1 MNKKMYMLLPLLAAQ
16 AYHAQTVKDSTAA
29 IEQVVI
35 TASRTKQK
43 LVNVP
48 QKLSVITASD
58 INKTSSADVTD
69 IIKKNTTVNVIQYPG
84 LLSGIGIRG
93 FRPQFSGLTQRTLL
107 LVDGRPAGATNMGL
121 LDQNFVERIEV
132 LKGPASALYGSQ
144 AMGGVVNLITPKS
157 TGPVHGKMSG
167 SYGSFDTYTASV
179 KAGGSIDKRF
189 DFDVSGMFFK
199 RASNYRTGKGNVFR
213 KILKGDQ
220 AKQVYSIKRNGT
232 IQDSLAYVN
241 DEYGDGVT
249 RPYTQYS
256 YYTTSGR
263 VGYKISSG
271 WRVDLSSSS
280 FVANNVESPGEI
292 TKNGTDA
299 GLKDIYRYGGDLS
312 ITGTQGIHDLSF
324 KAYLSSEKSNNFT
337 VRNSKGEVIDNPFLS
352 RITGYNWKGIQLR
365 DQIHLGRHSITAGY
379 DYNYA
384 YGNLKVYSAPVG
396 QQANEYTTSP
406 NSSLVSNGIYVQ
418 GNLNFLDNKLILN
431 PGARMDFTT
440 FSILDTPGFINEL
453 QTGSKTTRFFSPSF
467 SGQYRFF
474 DRFAVHGSVG
484 RAFVTPDASNIAGVT
499 IIGKGTGKITIN
511 QGNPDLKN
519 ENSWSQDFGVKYN
532 SNVILADITYF
543 RTDVKDRITSRALPP
558 ETPMVI
564 DGDKVMSVTNY
575 FNSDKSYIRG
585 LEFSFSYDF
594 GAAAGRSY
602 MLKPFVNV
610 NHFFRY
616 VDNSVTNGI
625 SQESLMTNI
634 AKDNYIY
641 GVDFGT
647 AKFSGRLNGR
657 YVGKRWDRNYNDVL
671 RPLIEL
677 PSFMTID
684 ANISY
689 RINSVH
695 EIGLYADN
703 LTDENYY
710 EKRGYNLAGRNFK
723 IKYTFNF

>member
-1 MNKKMYMLLPLLAAQ
+1 M
-16 AYHAQTVKDSTAA
+16 
-29 IEQVVI
+29 EG
-35 TASRTKQK
+35 
-43 LVNVP
+43 
-48 QKLSVITASD
+48 
-58 INKTSSADVTD
+58 
-69 IIKKNTTVNVIQYPG
+69 YP
-84 LLSGIGIRG
+84 
-93 FRPQFSGLTQRTLL
+93 
-107 LVDGRPAGATNMGL
+107 A
-121 LDQNFVERIEV
+121 
-132 LKGPASALYGSQ
+132 
-144 AMGGVVNLITPKS
+144 
-157 TGPVHGKMSG
+157 
-167 SYGSFDTYTASV
+167 
-179 KAGGSIDKRF
+179 
-189 DFDVSGMFFK
+189 
-199 RASNYRTGKGNVFR
+199 
-213 KILKGDQ
+213 
-220 AKQVYSIKRNGT
+220 
-232 IQDSLAYVN
+232 
-241 DEYGDGVT
+241 
-249 RPYTQYS
+249 
-256 YYTTSGR
+256 
-263 VGYKISSG
+263 
-271 WRVDLSSSS
+271 
-280 FVANNVESPGEI
+280 
-292 TKNGTDA
+292 
-299 GLKDIYRYGGDLS
+299 
-312 ITGTQGIHDLSF
+312 
-324 KAYLSSEKSNNFT
+324 
-337 VRNSKGEVIDNPFLS
+337 
-352 RITGYNWKGIQLR
+352 
-365 DQIHLGRHSITAGY
+365 
-379 DYNYA
+379 
-384 YGNLKVYSAPVG
+384 
-396 QQANEYTTSP
+396 
-406 NSSLVSNGIYVQ
+406 
-418 GNLNFLDNKLILN
+418 
-431 PGARMDFTT
+431 
-440 FSILDTPGFINEL
+440 EL

-474 DRFAVHGSVG
+474 DWFAVHGSVG

-616 VDNSVTNGI
+616 VDNSITNGI

>member
-16 AYHAQTVKDSTAA
+16 AHHAQTVKDSTAA

-69 IIKKNTTVNVIQYPG
+69 IIKKNTTVDVIQYPG

-179 KAGGSIDKRF
+179 KAGGIDKRF

-220 AKQVYSIKRNGT
+220 AKQVYSINRNGT

-312 ITGTQGIHDLSF
+312 ITGIQGIHDLSF

-352 RITGYNWKGIQLR
+352 RITGYNWKGIQLSSR
-365 DQIHLGRHSITAGY
+365 QAAKPHAFLARVSVASTASLTGLPYMVVWAGLLLHQMLLILPVLPLLVKVQVRSPSIREILILRTKTAG
-379 DYNYA
+379 
-384 YGNLKVYSAPVG
+384 LRI
-396 QQANEYTTSP
+396 
-406 NSSLVSNGIYVQ
+406 LVSNITAMSYWQISLTSG
-418 GNLNFLDNKLILN
+418 
-431 PGARMDFTT
+431 PM
-440 FSILDTPGFINEL
+440 
-453 QTGSKTTRFFSPSF
+453 SKTVSLPE
-467 SGQYRFF
+467 
-474 DRFAVHGSVG
+474 
-484 RAFVTPDASNIAGVT
+484 
-499 IIGKGTGKITIN
+499 
-511 QGNPDLKN
+511 L
-519 ENSWSQDFGVKYN
+519 
-532 SNVILADITYF
+532 F
-543 RTDVKDRITSRALPP
+543 RRK
-558 ETPMVI
+558 
-564 DGDKVMSVTNY
+564 
-575 FNSDKSYIRG
+575 
-585 LEFSFSYDF
+585 
-594 GAAAGRSY
+594 
-602 MLKPFVNV
+602 
-610 NHFFRY
+610 
-616 VDNSVTNGI
+616 
-625 SQESLMTNI
+625 
-634 AKDNYIY
+634 
-641 GVDFGT
+641 
-647 AKFSGRLNGR
+647 RL
-657 YVGKRWDRNYNDVL
+657 W
-671 RPLIEL
+671 
-677 PSFMTID
+677 
-684 ANISY
+684 
-689 RINSVH
+689 
-695 EIGLYADN
+695 
-703 LTDENYY
+703 
-710 EKRGYNLAGRNFK
+710 
-723 IKYTFNF
+723 

>member
-1 MNKKMYMLLPLLAAQ
+1 MLLPVLAAQ
-16 AYHAQTVKDSTAA
+16 TYYAQSIKDSTSA

-35 TASRTKQK
+35 TASRSRQK
-43 LVNVP
+43 MVNVP
-48 QKLSVITASD
+48 QKISVITAAD
-58 INKTSSADVTD
+58 IGKVSSTDVTD
-69 IIKKNTTVNVIQYPG
+69 IIKKNTTVDVIQYPG

-107 LVDGRPAGATNMGL
+107 LVDGRPAGATNLGL
-121 LDQNFVERIEV
+121 LDQNFVERMEI

-157 TGPVHGKMSG
+157 TGSIHGKMSG
-167 SYGSFDTYTASV
+167 SYGSFDTYTASL

-189 DFDVSGMFFK
+189 DFDVSAMYFK
-199 RASNYRTGKGNVFR
+199 RASDYKTGKGNVFR
-213 KILKGDQ
+213 KKLKGDR
-220 AKQVYSIKRNGT
+220 AKQIYSVNKNGS

-249 RPYTQYS
+249 RPYTKYS

-263 VGYKISSG
+263 VGYKISSK
-271 WRVDLSSSS
+271 WRVDLSSTS

-312 ITGTQGIHDLSF
+312 VTGTEGIHDLSF

-337 VRNSKGEVIDNPFLS
+337 VRTSKGEVIDNPFLS
-352 RITGYNWKGIQLR
+352 RITGYNWKGVQFR
-365 DQIHLGRHSITAGY
+365 DQIHLGRHSIIAGY

-384 YGNLKVYSAPVG
+384 YGNLKVYSAPVE

-418 GNLNFLDNKLILN
+418 GNLNFLNNRLILN
-431 PGARMDFTT
+431 PGARIDFTT
-440 FSILDTPGFINEL
+440 FSILDTPGFINQL

-474 DRFAVHGSVG
+474 DHFAVHGSVG

-519 ENSWSQDFGVKYN
+519 ESSWSQDFGIKYN
-532 SNVILADITYF
+532 SNVIMADVTYF
-543 RTDVKDRITSRALPP
+543 RTDVKDRITSKALPP
-558 ETPMVI
+558 ATAMVI

-575 FNSDKSYIRG
+575 FNSDQSYIRG

-594 GAAAGRSY
+594 GAAAGKYY

-616 VDNSVTNGI
+616 VDSKETNGV
-625 SQESLMTNI
+625 SEESLMTNI

-641 GVDFGT
+641 GLDFGI

-684 ANISY
+684 ANITY
-689 RINSVH
+689 RINSTH
-695 EIGLYADN
+695 EVGLFADN